1 MHPVL
6 KIPFFLFMMSQES
19 GPAGRKFGQCRREWR
34 YEFESASLLDMILD
48 CAIKAPLTI
57 C

>member
-6 KIPFFLFMMSQES
+6 KIRFFLFMMSQKS

-34 YEFESASLLDMILD
+34 YDFESASLLDMILD
-48 CAIKAPLTI
+48 CAIRAPLTI
-57 C
+57 